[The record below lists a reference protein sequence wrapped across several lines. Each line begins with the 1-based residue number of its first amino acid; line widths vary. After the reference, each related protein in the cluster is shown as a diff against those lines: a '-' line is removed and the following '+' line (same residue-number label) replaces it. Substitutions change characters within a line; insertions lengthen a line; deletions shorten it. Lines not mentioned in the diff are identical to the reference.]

1 MLLEFWTALTGN
13 SATSKVKGNAT
24 TGAIYVEQLNSSGGA
39 GTAHGRTVT
48 ITRPANTT
56 PYTAL
61 DVIGDTNG
69 SAIFEFTNMGK
80 AGGEVMITS
89 VEVEVDVVAVPS
101 GMTSFN
107 LRLYNASPTAIVDNA
122 AWDFPVADRGK
133 YLGKITTSNVV
144 DEISTLFCDNDQV
157 NKQVTLVTTSLFVQ
171 LQTVGGF
178 TPSANSTVKRVT
190 IHTIE
195 L

>member
-1 MLLEFWTALTGN
+1 MTTLKAKSSTSGLPDVDVYANPTTKAL
-13 SATSKVKGNAT
+13 
-24 TGAIYVEQLNSSGGA
+24 YVEQLNSSGGS

-80 AGGEVMITS
+80 AGGEIMITS
-89 VEVEVDVVAVPS
+89 VEVEVDVVAIPS

-122 AWDFPVADRGK
+122 AWDLPVADRGK
-133 YLGKITTSNVV
+133 YIGKIATSNVV
-144 DEISTLFCDNDQV
+144 DEINTLFCDNDQV

-190 IHTIE
+190 IHAIE